1 MTDSFSC
8 TFCRSDAGKEEILM
22 GKIAYGYKC
31 KTCGATTKYSARKQR
46 EAAYQI
52 AKQGEAASPW
62 GIVLGLFNKKP
73 KA

>member
-1 MTDSFSC
+1 MEEEFSC
-8 TFCRSDAGKEEILM
+8 TFCRSEAGKQEIFM

-31 KTCGATTKYSARKQR
+31 VTCGATTQYSAKIQR
-46 EAAYQI
+46 EAAYRV

-62 GIVLGLFNKKP
+62 GIVLSLFNKKP